1 MSKSQEK
8 RHAALKGIPPATEDD
23 LKLDL
28 ERLYAVADV
37 GEPEL
42 IRLAHHWK
50 QEAERR
56 VDPLDPDF
64 KIALAYEERITTLE
78 AALRE
83 TVEALAMEHCH
94 SSAYDAPCEVCQMI
108 DRSRARTE
116 VSDTEENPTKHEY
129 RRCPMCG
136 RCAECGEENPTD
148 D

>member
-1 MSKSQEK
+1 VSKSQEK

-83 TVEALAMEHCH
+83 IQDLEKHGDFFCQCVGIADRAL
-94 SSAYDAPCEVCQMI
+94 
-108 DRSRARTE
+108 TE

-136 RCAECGEENPTD
+136 RCAECGEC
-148 D
+148 